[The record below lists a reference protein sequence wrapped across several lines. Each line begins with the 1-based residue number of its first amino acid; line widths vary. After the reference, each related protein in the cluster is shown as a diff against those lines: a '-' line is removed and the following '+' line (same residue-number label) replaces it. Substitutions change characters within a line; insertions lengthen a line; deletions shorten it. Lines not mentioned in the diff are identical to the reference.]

1 MWGDE
6 DDDGDELAAQPTVLP
21 PAQLHPTFGDFI
33 LHATADA
40 DQGGTEDDGDDGD
53 QLTAQP
59 PVPPPATRRRQPAP
73 RPRGRPRGR
82 AWAPPPTHR
91 PNAAGRQPAEPSPAL
106 STRLPTRHTRR
117 GSELAPP
124 PKRPRP
130 LRGEGEEEEEG
141 DAENEGEGEE
151 DAENE
156 GEEEEESP
164 TRRNDGSGTRV
175 TRRSNRV
182 ISRGRTRAGI
192 DNSPDSSPHET
203 PRRRLR
209 SRAVRNPSSTT
220 RATRPAAAQQK
231 PKYYNSEFRKRITQP
246 HHLGR
251 RTTLCPHC
259 QAYMWKDELPAGGSM
274 LNPSFE
280 VCCKH
285 GKVKMPRPDRS
296 HAPMPTP
303 SNPSPWLRKSPHTHI
318 MLDLEC
324 THADPFKPV
333 IIPRSKG
340 HLA

>member
-33 LHATADA
+33 HNATGDA

-53 QLTAQP
+53 ELTAQP

-141 DAENEGEGEE
+141 DAENEG
-151 DAENE
+151 
-156 GEEEEESP
+156 
-164 TRRNDGSGTRV
+164 
-175 TRRSNRV
+175 
-182 ISRGRTRAGI
+182 
-192 DNSPDSSPHET
+192 
-203 PRRRLR
+203 
-209 SRAVRNPSSTT
+209 
-220 RATRPAAAQQK
+220 
-231 PKYYNSEFRKRITQP
+231 
-246 HHLGR
+246 
-251 RTTLCPHC
+251 
-259 QAYMWKDELPAGGSM
+259 
-274 LNPSFE
+274 
-280 VCCKH
+280 
-285 GKVKMPRPDRS
+285 
-296 HAPMPTP
+296 
-303 SNPSPWLRKSPHTHI
+303 
-318 MLDLEC
+318 
-324 THADPFKPV
+324 
-333 IIPRSKG
+333 
-340 HLA
+340 